1 MWHPSAAECQEKDHD
16 ARYNGL
22 MPRENAGGQCPRP
35 AHSGA
40 SGLASWFLQ
49 GTELHL
55 IALLEPA
62 PEPRTSRACR
72 FF

>member
-40 SGLASWFLQ
+40 SGLASLFLQ